1 MLSIWFNRGLG
12 CLVFISG
19 SVIRGA
25 EYEIVRFC
33 KHVQKY
39 DAVKLKL
46 KCEVSLVSNHKK
58 LFSGCG

>member
-33 KHVQKY
+33 KHVKKY
-39 DAVKLKL
+39 DAVKL

-58 LFSGCG
+58 LFSECG